1 MIELIDLNNSEPY
14 SIFEDLYKK
23 AVIKKQKHIEAI
35 AISSFDNKVNSPDS
49 RFVNLKYVIN
59 DEWIFF
65 SNYESPKAYQFS
77 ENSNISCLFFWNEI
91 NAQIRIKAKIRKTK
105 ASISDEH
112 FSNRNQQKNALA
124 ISSRQSREIESY
136 IKVKE
141 NFETTL
147 NSHDLMKRPSFWGG
161 FSFTPNYFEFWEG
174 HESRLN
180 KRETY
185 EYKNDEWVHGFL
197 QS

>member
-65 SNYESPKAYQFS
+65 SNYESPKA
-77 ENSNISCLFFWNEI
+77 CLLYTSPSPRDAE
-91 NAQIRIKAKIRKTK
+91 
-105 ASISDEH
+105 
-112 FSNRNQQKNALA
+112 
-124 ISSRQSREIESY
+124 SSR
-136 IKVKE
+136 
-141 NFETTL
+141 
-147 NSHDLMKRPSFWGG
+147 MPS
-161 FSFTPNYFEFWEG
+161 SA
-174 HESRLN
+174 
-180 KRETY
+180 
-185 EYKNDEWVHGFL
+185 
-197 QS
+197 

>member
-1 MIELIDLNNSEPY
+1 MIKLLNLNKSEPY
-14 SIFEDLYKK
+14 YIFEDLYKK
-23 AVIKKQKHIEAI
+23 AIDKKQNHIEAI
-35 AISSFDNKVNSPDS
+35 AISSFDKKMDSPDS

-112 FSNRNQQKNALA
+112 FSNRSQQKNALA

-147 NSHDLMKRPSFWGG
+147 NSRDLMKRPSFWGG
-161 FSFTPNYFEFWEG
+161 FSFTPNYFEFWEANDF
-174 HESRLN
+174 RLN
-180 KRETY
+180 KRKVFELR
-185 EYKNDEWVHGFL
+185 EGKWKSAIL
-197 QS
+197 QP